1 MARRGNDQDG
11 MVLRVP
17 QTAAWPM
24 PPLPHLPPAP
34 TEVLR
39 VVQEAGYLALAQ
51 RLQANHTRHAA
62 ALGLTAAQAK
72 VLLALQPNEAVSQRA
87 LADHLGYDPSN
98 LTGLIDKLETRAE
111 VRRRP
116 DARDRRVKALLLTP
130 AGTQTRTA
138 LWTALTNDSGP
149 LAHLTPGQA
158 RAVRDRLTE
167 ALADTAVRR
176 GACVGGVSR
185 NTRPSTG
192 PMNEG

>member
-17 QTAAWPM
+17 RTAAWPM
-24 PPLPHLPPAP
+24 PPLPHLPPPP
-34 TEVLR
+34 TEALR
-39 VVQEAGYLALAQ
+39 VVQEAGYLTLALAQ
-51 RLQANHTRHAA
+51 RLQANHARHAA
-62 ALGLTAAQAK
+62 AVGLTAAQAK

-111 VRRRP
+111 VGRRP

-138 LWTALTNDSGP
+138 LWTALTHDSGP

-176 GACVGGVSR
+176 GACVGGSR
-185 NTRPSTG
+185 ATPARAQAQ
-192 PMNEG
+192 

>member
-17 QTAAWPM
+17 RTSAWPM
-24 PPLPHLPPAP
+24 PPLPHLPPPP
-34 TEVLR
+34 TEALR
-39 VVQEAGYLALAQ
+39 VVQEAGYLTLALAQ
-51 RLQANHTRHAA
+51 RLQANHARHAA

-98 LTGLIDKLETRAE
+98 LTGLIDKLEARAE

-116 DARDRRVKALLLTP
+116 DAGDRRVKALLLTP

-176 GACVGGVSR
+176 GACEGGSR
-185 NTRPSTG
+185 ATPAR
-192 PMNEG
+192 EQAQ